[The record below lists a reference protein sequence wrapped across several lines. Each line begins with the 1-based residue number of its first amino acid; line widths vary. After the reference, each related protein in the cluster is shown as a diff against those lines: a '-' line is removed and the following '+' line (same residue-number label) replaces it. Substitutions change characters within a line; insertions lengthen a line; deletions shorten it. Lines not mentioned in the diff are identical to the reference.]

1 MTTNRMSK
9 IVLLG
14 FLCTI
19 ITACS
24 VASFGKAT
32 ISQDELKTSHNI
44 TVIPYKASPIKI
56 EPNTVGVLVP
66 FSTVINAAKQS
77 ATSDERGQLAANFN
91 DDAGGAW
98 NPSLI
103 TAEECLKIFKN
114 SSKVSIV
121 NSSIGELSEI
131 PGAVRLRKE
140 DPRIFTETNSYWSSD
155 WEGLWRD
162 FRDTNISFIEYKK
175 NHSQIDSDWYLEIFD
190 FGLYFKN
197 DFIRLGLMMKLNN
210 SSSNEKIAIGWTGYG
225 WGGTKYNISELQ
237 EGYNF
242 KDFEQR
248 YRDVSQK
255 ACTEVLTLMNLY

>member
-1 MTTNRMSK
+1 MTDTISK

-24 VASFGKAT
+24 VARFGKAT

-44 TVIPYKASPIKI
+44 TVIPYKSSPILIASK
-56 EPNTVGVLVP
+56 TVSVLVP
-66 FSTVINAAKQS
+66 FSTIINAAKQS
-77 ATSDERGQLAANFN
+77 TTSNERGKLAANFN
-91 DDAGGAW
+91 NDAGEAW

-103 TAEECLKIFKN
+103 TAEECIKVFKN

-121 NSSIGELSEI
+121 DSSIGELSEI
-131 PGAVRLRKE
+131 PGADRLRKE
-140 DPRIFTETNSYWSSD
+140 DPRIFTETGSYWSSD
-155 WEGLWRD
+155 WEGIWRD
-162 FRDTNISFIEYKK
+162 FRDTNFPLIEYKK
-175 NHSQIDSDWYLEIFD
+175 NHPQINSDWYLEIFD

-197 DFIRLGLMMKLNN
+197 DYIRLGLMMKLNN
-210 SSSNEKIAIGWTGYG
+210 ASSNKKIAIGWTGYG
-225 WGGTKYNISELQ
+225 WGGTKYDIPELQ
-237 EGYNF
+237 EGFNF

-248 YRDVSQK
+248 FRDASQR